1 VFRIRKPDERAIARF
16 LDSQR
21 AVPFSYPETGA
32 TAHLPVPGYDVDHHR
47 VQLGDGR
54 VILERGIA
62 AVRGWTMFDL
72 GWVELHRRDTPIEVG
87 ATVAVLASCVAM
99 WSLNAAR
106 IVYVVEEERRFGFA
120 YGTLEDHVEQ
130 GEERFLVEMFPDGSV
145 WYDILALSRPRH
157 WAARIGYPLTRSL
170 QRRFARGSMEAM
182 ARAVLG

>member
-1 VFRIRKPDERAIARF
+1 MFLIRKPDERAIARF

-21 AVPFSYPETGA
+21 AASFSYPETGA
-32 TAHLPVPGYDVDHHR
+32 TSHLPPAGYDVDHNR
-47 VQLGDGR
+47 VWLGAGR
-54 VILERGIA
+54 ETLERGIA
-62 AVRGWTMFDL
+62 AVRRWTMFDL
-72 GWVELHRRDTPIEVG
+72 GWVELHRRDTRIEVG
-87 ATVAVLASCVAM
+87 ATVAVLASCVAV

-157 WAARIGYPLTRSL
+157 WAARMGYPLTRRL
-170 QRRFARGSMEAM
+170 QRRFARDSMAAM
-182 ARAVLG
+182 ALAISV